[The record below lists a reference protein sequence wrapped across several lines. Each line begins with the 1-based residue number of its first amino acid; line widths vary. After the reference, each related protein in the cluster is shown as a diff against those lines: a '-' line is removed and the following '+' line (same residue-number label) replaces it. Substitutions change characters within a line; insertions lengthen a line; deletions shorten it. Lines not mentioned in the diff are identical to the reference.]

1 MENRAHALA
10 AGLFALAL
18 GLGLLTALWWFSQ
31 DREQTRVLVL
41 VARDDIGGLG
51 PQARVRFRGLAIGT
65 VADIRIDPTDSRNIL
80 VRVQVSE
87 ELPLTR
93 GLRASIGTIGVTG
106 LAFVQLDDRG
116 TDPTPLM
123 GEGDE
128 APRIKL
134 ESGLLSQL
142 GEHALE
148 AVEQFRN
155 LSTRLSRVF
164 DDEGVSQLRATLAR
178 IESAAAG
185 MDQSFSALPK
195 TLAAVHSVLTPQ
207 NVARLS
213 ATLENL
219 ERSSAQATPAMLELR
234 ALVSRVDM
242 LAAHFDQAAS
252 AASAGLIDGSL
263 PQLNT
268 LLRELTSNSRRLGRL
283 IDEVES
289 TPQMLLLG
297 RSEGEPGPGERG
309 FDGATRI
316 NPAPSPIAE

>member
-18 GLGLLTALWWFSQ
+18 GLGLMTALWWFSQ
-31 DREQTRVLVL
+31 DREQTRALVL

-65 VADIRIDPTDSRNIL
+65 VAEIRIDPTDSRNIL

-116 TDPTPLM
+116 TDPTPLV
-123 GEGDE
+123 GEGGE
-128 APRIKL
+128 APRIRL

-148 AVEQFRN
+148 AVEQFRK
-155 LSTRLSRVF
+155 LSTRLSNIF
-164 DDEGVSQLRATLAR
+164 NEDGVSQLRTTLAR
-178 IESAAAG
+178 IDSAAAG
-185 MDQSFSALPK
+185 MDKSFNELPR
-195 TLAAVHSVLTPQ
+195 TLAALHSVLTPQ

-219 ERSSAQATPAMLELR
+219 ERGSAQAAPAMVEVR
-234 ALVSRVDM
+234 ALVSRIDLM
-242 LAAHFDQAAS
+242 AARFDQAAS
-252 AASAGLIDGSL
+252 AASDGLVDGAL
-263 PQLNT
+263 RQLDT
-268 LLRELTSNSRRLGRL
+268 LLRDLTSSSQRLGRL
-283 IDEVES
+283 LEELDAA
-289 TPQMLLLG
+289 PQMLLLG
-297 RSEGEPGPGERG
+297 RSARAPGPGEAG
-309 FDGATRI
+309 FDAGSNPATRI
-316 NPAPSPIAE
+316 TE

>member
-31 DREQTRVLVL
+31 DREQTRALVL

-65 VADIRIDPTDSRNIL
+65 VAEIRIDPTDSRNIL

>member
-18 GLGLLTALWWFSQ
+18 GLGLMTALWWFSQ
-31 DREQTRVLVL
+31 DREQTRALVL

-65 VADIRIDPTDSRNIL
+65 VAEIRIDPTDSRNIL

-116 TDPTPLM
+116 TDPTPLL
-123 GEGDE
+123 GEGGE
-128 APRIKL
+128 APRISL

-148 AVEQFRN
+148 AVEQFRK
-155 LSTRLSRVF
+155 LSTRLSNIF
-164 DDEGVSQLRATLAR
+164 NEDGVSQLRTTLAR
-178 IESAAAG
+178 IDSAAAG
-185 MDQSFSALPK
+185 MDKSFNELPR
-195 TLAAVHSVLTPQ
+195 TLAALHSVLTPQ

-219 ERSSAQATPAMLELR
+219 ERGSAQAAPAMVEVR
-234 ALVSRVDM
+234 ALVSRIDLM
-242 LAAHFDQAAS
+242 AARFDQAAS
-252 AASAGLIDGSL
+252 AASDGLVDGAL
-263 PQLNT
+263 PQLDT
-268 LLRELTSNSRRLGRL
+268 LLRDLTSSSQRLGRL
-283 IDEVES
+283 LEELDAA
-289 TPQMLLLG
+289 PQMLLLG
-297 RSEGEPGPGERG
+297 RSARAPGPGEAG
-309 FDGATRI
+309 FDAGSNPATRI
-316 NPAPSPIAE
+316 TE

>member
-1 MENRAHALA
+1 M
-10 AGLFALAL
+10 
-18 GLGLLTALWWFSQ
+18 
-31 DREQTRVLVL
+31 
-41 VARDDIGGLG
+41 
-51 PQARVRFRGLAIGT
+51 
-65 VADIRIDPTDSRNIL
+65 
-80 VRVQVSE
+80 
-87 ELPLTR
+87 
-93 GLRASIGTIGVTG
+93 
-106 LAFVQLDDRG
+106 
-116 TDPTPLM
+116 
-123 GEGDE
+123 
-128 APRIKL
+128 
-134 ESGLLSQL
+134 
-142 GEHALE
+142 
-148 AVEQFRN
+148 
-155 LSTRLSRVF
+155 F

>member
-18 GLGLLTALWWFSQ
+18 GLGLMTALWWFSQ
-31 DREQTRVLVL
+31 DREQTRALVL

-65 VADIRIDPTDSRNIL
+65 VAEIRIDPTDSRNIL

-116 TDPTPLM
+116 TDPTPLL
-123 GEGDE
+123 GEGGE
-128 APRIKL
+128 APRISL

-148 AVEQFRN
+148 AVEQFRK
-155 LSTRLSRVF
+155 LSTRLSNIF
-164 DDEGVSQLRATLAR
+164 NEDGVSQLRTTLAR
-178 IESAAAG
+178 IDSAAAG
-185 MDQSFSALPK
+185 MDKSFNELPR
-195 TLAAVHSVLTPQ
+195 TLAALHSVLTPQ

-219 ERSSAQATPAMLELR
+219 ERGSAQAAPAIAEVR
-234 ALVSRVDM
+234 ALVSRIDLM
-242 LAAHFDQAAS
+242 AARFDQAAG
-252 AASAGLIDGSL
+252 AASDGLVDGAL
-263 PQLNT
+263 PQLDT
-268 LLRELTSNSRRLGRL
+268 LLRQLTSSSQRLGRL
-283 IDEVES
+283 LEELDAA
-289 TPQMLLLG
+289 PQMLLLG
-297 RSEGEPGPGERG
+297 RSAPAPGPGEAG
-309 FDGATRI
+309 FDAAP
-316 NPAPSPIAE
+316 NPTE

>member
-18 GLGLLTALWWFSQ
+18 GLGLMTALWWFSQ
-31 DREQTRVLVL
+31 DREQTRALVL

-65 VADIRIDPTDSRNIL
+65 VAEIRIDPTDSRNIL

-116 TDPTPLM
+116 TDPTPLL
-123 GEGDE
+123 GEGGE
-128 APRIKL
+128 APRISL

-148 AVEQFRN
+148 AVEQFRK
-155 LSTRLSRVF
+155 LSTRLSNIF
-164 DDEGVSQLRATLAR
+164 DEDGVSQLRATLAR
-178 IESAAAG
+178 IDSAAAG
-185 MDQSFSALPK
+185 MDKSFNELPR
-195 TLAAVHSVLTPQ
+195 TLAALHSVLTPQ

-219 ERSSAQATPAMLELR
+219 ERGSAQAAPAIAEVR
-234 ALVSRVDM
+234 ALVSRIDLM
-242 LAAHFDQAAS
+242 AARFDQAAG
-252 AASAGLIDGSL
+252 AASDGLVDGAL
-263 PQLNT
+263 PQLDT
-268 LLRELTSNSRRLGRL
+268 LLRQLTSSSLRLGRL
-283 IDEVES
+283 LEELDAA
-289 TPQMLLLG
+289 PQMLLLG
-297 RSEGEPGPGERG
+297 RSGREPGPGEAG
-309 FDGATRI
+309 FDAGSNPATRI
-316 NPAPSPIAE
+316 TE

>member
-31 DREQTRVLVL
+31 DREQTRALVL

-268 LLRELTSNSRRLGRL
+268 LLRELTSNSPRLGRL

>member
-31 DREQTRVLVL
+31 DREQTRALVL

-164 DDEGVSQLRATLAR
+164 DDEGLSQLRATLAR
-178 IESAAAG
+178 IESAAAR
-185 MDQSFSALPK
+185 MDQSFSELPK
-195 TLAAVHSVLTPQ
+195 TLAALHSVLTPQ

-242 LAAHFDQAAS
+242 LAVRFDQAAS
-252 AASAGLIDGSL
+252 AASAGLVDGSL

-268 LLRELTSNSRRLGRL
+268 LLRELTSNSRRLGCCWGVPRASRARASG
-283 IDEVES
+283 VS
-289 TPQMLLLG
+289 MG
-297 RSEGEPGPGERG
+297 APG
-309 FDGATRI
+309 
-316 NPAPSPIAE
+316 

>member
-31 DREQTRVLVL
+31 DREQTRALVL
-41 VARDDIGGLG
+41 VARDDIGSLG

>member
-31 DREQTRVLVL
+31 DREQTRALVL

-219 ERSSAQATPAMLELR
+219 ERSSAQTTPAMLELR